1 MRGKTP
7 KNKFRIIMCHNQSL
21 TTSNNSEMSIDMQQI
36 ICVLSQLNVAITKDE
51 NNEFVYEYKL
61 TKVA

>member
-1 MRGKTP
+1 
-7 KNKFRIIMCHNQSL
+7 MCNNQNL

-36 ICVLSQLNVAITKDE
+36 ICVLSQLNVDITKDE
-51 NNEFVYEYKL
+51 NNEFVYEYEL